1 MHTNNQRIVSRGR
14 NGMTLVEIMVASA
27 VSLIVVGGAM
37 WLIVEGMATSMKTA
51 NVSGNDLIN
60 WGLSNRLVL
69 DSRVATEL
77 VVYTDF
83 AKSTI
88 TAEGDKGVRAYDP
101 PRSVGNFLVLALRL
115 PDKAT
120 GVWCCSK
127 LTGYVYDP
135 ATQILS
141 KFEHEVDKSSDDY
154 KKGLSVQALLEKHYA
169 SFKLTVVSSDVSVPS
184 PASAETITGAFYWPA
199 LSSGNASSKAI
210 MRLNLGDAKQHW
222 RVRDTRLIEVAF
234 YIRS

>member
-1 MHTNNQRIVSRGR
+1 MYTNSKRTHAKRR
-14 NGMTLVEIMVASA
+14 RGMTIVEIMVASA

-51 NVSGNDLIN
+51 NVSGNDLTH

-77 VVYTDF
+77 VVYSDF
-83 AKSTI
+83 TESTI
-88 TAEGDKGVRAYDP
+88 TAEGEEGIRSYDP

-115 PDKAT
+115 PDKDS

-127 LTGYVYDP
+127 LTGYVFDP
-135 ATQILS
+135 TNQALS
-141 KFEHEVDKSSDDY
+141 KFEYEVDQTSDDY
-154 KKGLSVQALLEKHYA
+154 KKGLGVQALLKKYYS
-169 SFKLTVVSSDVSVPS
+169 SFKLVPISADVAIPT

-199 LSSGNASSKAI
+199 LSGGNASSKAI
-210 MRLNLGDAKQHW
+210 MRLSLGDPKQHR
-222 RVRDTRLIEVAF
+222 RVRDTRLIEVTF
-234 YIRS
+234 YIRT